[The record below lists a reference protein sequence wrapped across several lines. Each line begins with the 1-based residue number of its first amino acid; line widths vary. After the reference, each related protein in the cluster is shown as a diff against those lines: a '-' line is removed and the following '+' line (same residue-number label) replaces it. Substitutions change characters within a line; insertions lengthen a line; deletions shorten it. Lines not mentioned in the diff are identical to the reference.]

1 MIILSIMI
9 PIIAAFLYQLIFK
22 IGEGGVSVPLSDHGD
37 GVLYYGQIK
46 SFTEGFS
53 LKGYYGFNESH
64 ALLGGLSAWPP
75 MVYLVYSML
84 GGILGWNV
92 KVILYFNLL
101 LWSIAFIIYVKVLNP
116 KWSQFI
122 WFTSFWVGMA
132 FIHYFNFQCVAE
144 APVELV
150 SFLYAIFVIRFF
162 REESKVNRYLV
173 LSIICLMMVTM
184 MRGYNILVVIPLICI
199 CISKKSSKAII
210 LVIIGSIVSALGFVL
225 ELRYFTSP
233 YFWFNFNFEWLMAF
247 KDGIA
252 VGLKSTVEQF
262 YVAYSEFVPLLFECL
277 HRRLMWPCTYIVL
290 IIAIMWV
297 LVKTVREKNFLMLSI
312 CLTLVGFILA
322 VWMCYDVGN
331 GGRQFLCLAIIVY
344 LLVSL
349 YDKNAIFKICLLTLT
364 IYMTWFSQ
372 DKYSGELL
380 ADDEKFNH
388 EIYRLENYF
397 ENEKDN
403 SSEWDYTIDWAYA
416 VQEIYGIPGD
426 YGLNACRRDFLNENY
441 KNLKA
446 KYIIIGEEMDEDV
459 ANWEIDWEY
468 IDTFYTA
475 KLYKIR

>member
-1 MIILSIMI
+1 
-9 PIIAAFLYQLIFK
+9 
-22 IGEGGVSVPLSDHGD
+22 
-37 GVLYYGQIK
+37 
-46 SFTEGFS
+46 
-53 LKGYYGFNESH
+53 
-64 ALLGGLSAWPP
+64 
-75 MVYLVYSML
+75 
-84 GGILGWNV
+84 
-92 KVILYFNLL
+92 
-101 LWSIAFIIYVKVLNP
+101 
-116 KWSQFI
+116 
-122 WFTSFWVGMA
+122 
-132 FIHYFNFQCVAE
+132 
-144 APVELV
+144 
-150 SFLYAIFVIRFF
+150 
-162 REESKVNRYLV
+162 
-173 LSIICLMMVTM
+173 
-184 MRGYNILVVIPLICI
+184 
-199 CISKKSSKAII
+199 
-210 LVIIGSIVSALGFVL
+210 
-225 ELRYFTSP
+225 
-233 YFWFNFNFEWLMAF
+233 
-247 KDGIA
+247 
-252 VGLKSTVEQF
+252 
-262 YVAYSEFVPLLFECL
+262 
-277 HRRLMWPCTYIVL
+277 MWPCTYIVL